1 MSARPPVADIE
12 TQVIEIIKEALGETV
27 PVRLTPETSFIGD
40 LEMDSLTIVRID
52 MLIQGKLKLALAAD
66 DIESIE
72 TVGDLVTALKE
83 RGQPV

>member
-1 MSARPPVADIE
+1 MSPRPPAADIE
-12 TQVIEIIKEALGETV
+12 RQVIEIIEEALGEAA
-27 PVRLTPETSFIGD
+27 PARLTPETSFIGD

-52 MLIQGKLKLALAAD
+52 MLIQGKLKLALAAE

-72 TVGDLVTALKE
+72 TIGDLVRALKE